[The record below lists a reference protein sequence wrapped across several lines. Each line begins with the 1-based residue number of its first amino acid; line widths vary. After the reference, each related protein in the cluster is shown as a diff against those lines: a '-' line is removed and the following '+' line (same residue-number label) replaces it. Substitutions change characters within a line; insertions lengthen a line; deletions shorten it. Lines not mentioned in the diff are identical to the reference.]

1 MSDQDRRDDS
11 MDESIDDIM
20 NETFDRSVREQ
31 AAASYNAPSGA
42 VPRDEMWTRISAARR
57 AARATPAAVPMADS
71 VVADDDRS
79 IIPIDRPRKDRPA
92 IWRWSALLAAGLV
105 LGVALDRTLVDR
117 DAPSTAGTAAPTVA
131 ATPKD
136 RAVATVPN
144 GTESSAVPSAR
155 GSRDVATT
163 TREPVR
169 AGGTTTP
176 NAAPDAGVSTAPG
189 TTGPRDLYHAAAIHT
204 LMQAEAL
211 LVSYRGE
218 SDAIRDP
225 QAMQQAA
232 RWARDVL
239 SSTRLLMDSPAAR
252 DPQLRILFTDLE
264 LILAQ
269 IVQLSGAP
277 LQASER
283 ALIERA
289 LRDRDLLPRIRSV
302 VPSGSTT

>member
-1 MSDQDRRDDS
+1 MH
-11 MDESIDDIM
+11 ESIDDIM
-20 NETFDRSVREQ
+20 NETFDRAVREQ

-42 VPRDEMWTRISAARR
+42 VPRDEMWARISAARR
-57 AARATPAAVPMADS
+57 AACATPVAIPIAAP
-71 VVADDDRS
+71 VVADVDRS
-79 IIPIDRPRKDRPA
+79 IIPIDRPGKDRPA
-92 IWRWSALLAAGLV
+92 IWRWSALLAAGLL
-105 LGVALDRTLVDR
+105 LGVVLDRTLADR
-117 DAPSTAGTAAPTVA
+117 DTPSTTGTVTPAAAVTSGDRPLA
-131 ATPKD
+131 STPND
-136 RAVATVPN
+136 TRTAET
-144 GTESSAVPSAR
+144 PSVTR
-155 GSRDVATT
+155 GSREVATT
-163 TREPVR
+163 TRGSDR
-169 AGGTTTP
+169 TAATAP
-176 NAAPDAGVSTAPG
+176 NVTPDAGVSAAPG
-189 TTGPRDLYHAAAIHT
+189 STGPRDLYHAAAIQT

-211 LVSYRGE
+211 LVAYRGE
-218 SDAIRDP
+218 SEAARDP

-232 RWARDVL
+232 RWAREVL

-252 DPQLRILFTDLE
+252 DPQLRVLFTDLE